1 MGVKVYDHSVIIF
14 AQGAQKVKWTKA
26 HFWGMIKK
34 GAVMIYLIPVGGMDE
49 EPLRWLMAPLEER
62 FGYPCAIGEG
72 VAMPPEAYNPRR
84 GQYLSSAILRTLEER
99 LPPDALRALGV
110 ADVDLYV
117 PQLNFVFGEAQ
128 LGGRVAVISVARL
141 QLEFYGLE
149 PNPMLARERMLKE
162 AVHELGHTFGLRH
175 CRNERCVMHFSN
187 SLLDTDRKG
196 DDFCPRCRR
205 MLRL

>member
-1 MGVKVYDHSVIIF
+1 
-14 AQGAQKVKWTKA
+14 
-26 HFWGMIKK
+26 MIH
-34 GAVMIYLIPVGGMDE
+34 LIPVGGMDE
-49 EPLRWLMAPLEER
+49 EPLRWLTAPLGER
-62 FGYPCAIGEG
+62 FGCPCAIGEG

-84 GQYLSSAILRTLEER
+84 GQYLSSAILHAIENK
-99 LPPDALRALGV
+99 LPPDALRVLGV

-117 PQLNFVFGEAQ
+117 PELNFVFGEAQ

-141 QLEFYGLE
+141 RPEFYGLE
-149 PNPMLARERMLKE
+149 PNPKLAQGRMLKE

-175 CRNERCVMHFSN
+175 CGNEGCVMRFSN

-196 DDFCPRCRR
+196 DDFCLRCRR